1 MTYEVSKSYTNKLF
15 FWPIVEGEDFNSYHN
30 ADEKFYYS
38 TFESFFTT
46 LRNKIEAKNCVR
58 EFMFVDR
65 TLYID
70 TVEFI
75 NGEYVESYTELE
87 IARALIKDS
96 QFFNELDALLYEYI
110 ACAQDTKK
118 NIAVLSE
125 KNRHL
130 IERDSFLKQQ
140 VAKLI
145 EDYSNGRL
153 PEKLTPNDLEDI
165 CRFLSKH
172 RKEYAMNSSFRFGG
186 FRQVCME
193 ILEFTARHNFL
204 TMLFSA
210 GLVCV
215 CLSFLPPTGLVQ
227 LIVLAII
234 AIGPANFVCEISG
247 VYHFFGY
254 RSRLH
259 FIDSLLQK
267 MEKDYGIDLNRSA
280 IPNLSNLEQTEKD
293 TLLDAISKDMD
304 YIKVCG
310 VDKFLDECNEL
321 RVLLSEYNK
330 LKGSE
335 NIDRWFFL
343 NWLSEVEKRIYS
355 KNIKP
360 GFIRIESVF
369 FDEDSLID
377 RLQFL
382 GYDDLDGVENRFI
395 VDIKSQVEEI
405 LKMPY
410 AGCEIE
416 ILGLICLAQDYV
428 RYKHQFVDDP
438 MAFGVET
445 GKMYG
450 VLEDIENTVK
460 TKRNELMDSGD
471 APEMGDV
478 PQEVKKFFL
487 QTKDGNPY

>member
-1 MTYEVSKSYTNKLF
+1 MTYKVSKSYTNKLF
-15 FWPIVEGEDFNSYHN
+15 FWPIVKGKDFNTYHN
-30 ADEKFYYS
+30 EDEKCYNS
-38 TFESFFTT
+38 TFESFFAT

-58 EFMFVDR
+58 EFMFVNR

-87 IARALIKDS
+87 IASALINDS
-96 QFFNELDALLYEYI
+96 QFFNELNALLYLYT
-110 ACAQDTKK
+110 ACAQETMK
-118 NIAVLSE
+118 NIAILSK
-125 KNRHL
+125 KNSHL
-130 IERDSFLKQQ
+130 IERDVFLKRQ
-140 VAKLI
+140 VARLI
-145 EDYSNGRL
+145 EDYSNGKL

-165 CRFLSKH
+165 CCFLSKH
-172 RKEYAMNSSFRFGG
+172 RKEYAMNSNFHFGG
-186 FRQVCME
+186 FRQVCLN
-193 ILEFTARHNFL
+193 IFGFTARHFIL
-204 TMLFSA
+204 TMLFST
-210 GLVCV
+210 GLGCV
-215 CLSFLPPTGLVQ
+215 CLFILPKMWPAQWILLFPTVGT
-227 LIVLAII
+227 
-234 AIGPANFVCEISG
+234 ANFACKISG

-293 TLLDAISKDMD
+293 ILLDAISKDMD

-310 VDKFLDECNEL
+310 VNKFLDECNEF